1 MGTPGPPG
9 PPGELPLLP
18 PELLFQRD
26 NPSKGRTR
34 RDTGGV
40 IDDIQDR
47 YKRAAAVKSD
57 DSKEDLNTKLLDMYS
72 SIYTMR
78 QDLERIK
85 KPQGSKENPVRSC
98 KDLYFGHPQFKDGWY
113 WIDPNLGMP
122 DDAIYVYCNMSGS
135 GETCVFPDL
144 QSSKMPNIPWRKT
157 GDKLEWYSQMRGASK
172 ITYET
177 VGVVQMTFLRLLSQ
191 NAYQNITFTCVNSAM
206 WYNQRTFKYDQAIK
220 LLGDNEQEFSAQGVR
235 PNVIIDGCKN
245 RKGKSQTVF
254 EIRSEKLG
262 QLPIIDFFPVDYGL
276 PHQAFGFEVGPAC
289 FK

>member
-1 MGTPGPPG
+1 
-9 PPGELPLLP
+9 
-18 PELLFQRD
+18 
-26 NPSKGRTR
+26 
-34 RDTGGV
+34 
-40 IDDIQDR
+40 
-47 YKRAAAVKSD
+47 
-57 DSKEDLNTKLLDMYS
+57 
-72 SIYTMR
+72 
-78 QDLERIK
+78 
-85 KPQGSKENPVRSC
+85 
-98 KDLYFGHPQFKDGWY
+98 
-113 WIDPNLGMP
+113 
-122 DDAIYVYCNMSGS
+122 
-135 GETCVFPDL
+135 
-144 QSSKMPNIPWRKT
+144 MPNIPWRKT

-276 PHQAFGFEVGPAC
+276 PHQAFGFEVGRPASNENSSAESLKYTAYINLLSGSFFTPFFSFHLTLKYKYGISPFSFSHYQC
-289 FK
+289 FHGIMCDIALLFY